1 MTVARIMKSKL
12 GAVITAAPG
21 ESIQS
26 VAGRLSRHGI
36 GALVVVDAVGR
47 IAGMVLERD
56 VVRAVADEATVEAT
70 TARDVMSACNLTCSP
85 ESSEAALLETM
96 CTKHVRY
103 LPVVSEGKLVGI
115 VSQGDLVRLRM
126 EKIREV
132 MLDIERAADA
142 QRFTSSLQDRREPD
156 RRATSIAMGG

>member
-26 VAGRLSRHGI
+26 VAGRLARHGI
-36 GALVVVDAVGR
+36 GALVVVDAGGR

-56 VVRAVADEATVEAT
+56 VVRAVANEEAAETM
-70 TARDVMSACNLTCSP
+70 TARDVMSACTLTCSP
-85 ESSEAALLETM
+85 DSSEAELLELM
-96 CTKHVRY
+96 CTRHIRY
-103 LPVVSEGKLVGI
+103 LPVVKDGKLAGI

-132 MLDIERAADA
+132 MIDIERAAEE
-142 QRFTSSLQDRREPD
+142 QRFTASLAGRHGQDRVARV
-156 RRATSIAMGG
+156 AMAG

>member
-36 GALVVVDAVGR
+36 GALVVV
-47 IAGMVLERD
+47 ERD

-156 RRATSIAMGG
+156 RRTTSIAMGG